1 MAAMDASLALIAGL
15 GVVAFVAGLVDA
27 IAGGG
32 GLLTV
37 PALLIAGLD
46 PVSALAT
53 NKLQSSFGSGS
64 AVLAFARRR
73 LIDWRGSL
81 PFVAATFAGACLG
94 VEAVRFA
101 PLSLLSAALPVLLVV
116 LALYFGLSP
125 TLSDT
130 DARARVS
137 RRSFGL
143 VAAAIGFYDG
153 LFGPG
158 TGSFFMLAFVLLMG
172 HSVVKA
178 AAHTKLL
185 NFTSNIAALSLFAL
199 TGHIVWTV
207 GLAMGLGQLA
217 GAQLGSHLAIR
228 HGARLV
234 RPVLVVVCCAM
245 AVKLMLDPANPLRL
259 ALSALFTPGAR

>member
-1 MAAMDASLALIAGL
+1 LDLSLVLIGGLAAI
-15 GVVAFVAGLVDA
+15 AFVAGFVDA

-64 AVLAFARRR
+64 AVHAFARRR
-73 LIDWRGSL
+73 LIDWRGSAGL
-81 PFVAATFAGACLG
+81 VAATFVGACLG

-101 PLSLLSAALPVLLVV
+101 PLSLLSAVLPVLLVI
-116 LALYFGLSP
+116 LAIYFGFSP
-125 TLSDT
+125 TLR
-130 DARARVS
+130 DADAKARVS
-137 RRSFGL
+137 KAGFAP

-158 TGSFFMLAFVLLMG
+158 TGSFFMLAFVLLLG
-172 HSVVKA
+172 HGVVKA

-185 NFTSNIAALSLFAL
+185 NFTSNIASLLIFALS
-199 TGHIVWTV
+199 GHIVWAV
-207 GLAMGLGQLA
+207 GLAMGLGQLV
-217 GAQLGSHLAIR
+217 GAQGGSRLAIR

-245 AVKLMLDPANPLRL
+245 AVKLMLDPRNPLRL
-259 ALSALFTPGAR
+259 ALLSLFP